1 MKSKIFISVVC
12 LTFLTAFAVP
22 LHSSIQ
28 AEAICNR
35 IMYSHLDSTMRA
47 VLTDSLSDIIVKA
60 TKIDV
65 NLLKVPVDTISP
77 IEKTIHCN
85 RERRGICKYIMVA
98 SDYEIETG
106 IAYGRFSPKVELVFY
121 KKNELCKIRVD
132 VGLKQ
137 FKVLTADNEIV
148 NTYRISDNMLHKL
161 AVMLFPEDDFLV
173 QTLKLQQ
180 L

>member
-1 MKSKIFISVVC
+1 M
-12 LTFLTAFAVP
+12 
-22 LHSSIQ
+22 
-28 AEAICNR
+28 
-35 IMYSHLDSTMRA
+35 
-47 VLTDSLSDIIVKA
+47 
-60 TKIDV
+60 
-65 NLLKVPVDTISP
+65 
-77 IEKTIHCN
+77 
-85 RERRGICKYIMVA
+85 
-98 SDYEIETG
+98 
-106 IAYGRFSPKVELVFY
+106 
-121 KKNELCKIRVD
+121 CKIRVD